1 MKIQNVEEVE
11 IAAGSALRKV
21 ADAYESAK
29 ETLIRALD
37 GDIKATS
44 AGIMMLNAYVMVNA
58 CHTVAKIK
66 NATQGVNLEVN
77 PDDKIIRTLLF
88 NCPNLAMQ
96 LFDTLNGESNFLAFT
111 FQDPDELAAE
121 AQEYFDR
128 ENDQEDY

>member
-66 NATQGVNLEVN
+66 NAIQGVNLEVN

>member
-1 MKIQNVEEVE
+1 MKSQNVEEVE
-11 IAAGSALRKV
+11 IAAESALRKV

-37 GDIKATS
+37 GDIRATS